1 MRFNSHSNLTGT
13 HAFLSP
19 SNHSWVN
26 YGEDKLDQMFY
37 ASMAARRGTELHAL
51 AHDLIRLG
59 VKLPSS
65 TKTLNLYVN
74 DAIGY
79 KMATE
84 QTLYYSNN
92 CYGSPDA
99 IKFNRNLL
107 RIHDLKT
114 GRVPA
119 SIEQLYVYAALFCLE
134 YRYKPFDIK
143 TELRIYQNDEVVVE
157 PADADH
163 IYHIIDRIVVFD
175 KRINAIREEAL

>member
-19 SNHSWVN
+19 SNHSWIN

-99 IKFNRNLL
+99 IKFNRNFL

-119 SIEQLYVYAALFCLE
+119 SMEQLYVYAALFCLE

-143 TELRIYQNDEVVVE
+143 TELRIYQNDEVIVE
-157 PADADH
+157 SGDEDH

-175 KRINAIREEAL
+175 KRITAIREEML